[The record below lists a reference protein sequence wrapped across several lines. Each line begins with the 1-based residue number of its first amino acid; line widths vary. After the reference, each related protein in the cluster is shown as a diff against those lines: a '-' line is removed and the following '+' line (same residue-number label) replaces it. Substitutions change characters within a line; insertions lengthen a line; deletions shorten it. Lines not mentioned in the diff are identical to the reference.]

1 MWTKIKEFIK
11 KNWLALTA
19 LITSVFTFI
28 FYRNRRSG
36 LGSSE
41 QLCSDIGD
49 GITETKQSITDS
61 KSEVE
66 SVRTDIDDLAGEAK
80 TAGDVIRKY
89 KTGSRETNKI
99 E

>member
-19 LITSVFTFI
+19 LITSIFTFI
-28 FYRNRRSG
+28 FYRNRGSG
-36 LGSSE
+36 LSDSE
-41 QLCSDIGD
+41 RICSDIGD

-61 KSEVE
+61 KSEVD
-66 SVRTDIDDLAGEAK
+66 SVRTDIDELAGEAK
-80 TAGDVIRKY
+80 SAGDVIRKY
-89 KTGSRETNKI
+89 QTGNGETNKI

>member
-11 KNWLALTA
+11 KNWLALIS
-19 LITSVFTFI
+19 LITSIFTFI

-66 SVRTDIDDLAGEAK
+66 SVRADIDELAGEAK
-80 TAGDVIRKY
+80 TAGDVVRKY
-89 KTGSRETNKI
+89 QTGSREANKI